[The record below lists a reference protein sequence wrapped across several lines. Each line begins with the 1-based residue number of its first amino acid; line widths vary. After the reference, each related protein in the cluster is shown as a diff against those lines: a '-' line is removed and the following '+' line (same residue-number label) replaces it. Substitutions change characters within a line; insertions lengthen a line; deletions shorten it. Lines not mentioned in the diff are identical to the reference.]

1 MSDTDE
7 LLAEVAK
14 QTGSQEEEPADTS
27 TGQTQPDPTVGGGQS
42 SSRLKD
48 GALSAVPS
56 ARGALIAT
64 VVSGVGM
71 LAGGLVPF
79 IGGVTGLLGIGI
91 GGFLLGMIDE
101 GRYVDVAIGG
111 GVTAAA
117 ALFLGRLTLSVAGGF
132 AVPLALLGGV
142 LGVLAAVVGLY
153 FGRDLRN
160 GVSREI

>member
-1 MSDTDE
+1 
-7 LLAEVAK
+7 
-14 QTGSQEEEPADTS
+14 
-27 TGQTQPDPTVGGGQS
+27 
-42 SSRLKD
+42 
-48 GALSAVPS
+48 
-56 ARGALIAT
+56 
-64 VVSGVGM
+64 M